1 MCDVEF
7 ILGLPYIFP
16 LLECVHTLIKIVQG
30 KDVFVCDFVES
41 VKQAQQKLYKLYCD
55 PYTRFNDQTF
65 DDFNAI
71 ETLTN
76 DALPMNCFSKLN
88 SLEDAMYL
96 AFSFVRHKYPLY
108 QHKLFNVQ
116 NFQLVTKEVFK
127 LDKVKQQCE
136 GVVNSL
142 IKKLK

>member
-1 MCDVEF
+1 VCDVEF

-55 PYTRFNDQTF
+55 PYTRFDDLTF
-65 DDFNAI
+65 DDFNVI
-71 ETLTN
+71 ETLSN
-76 DALPMNCFSKLN
+76 DALLENCFYNLN
-88 SLEDAMYL
+88 SLEDAIYL
-96 AFSFVRHKYPLY
+96 AFSFVGHKYPLY
-108 QHKLFNVQ
+108 QHKFFNVRK
-116 NFQLVTKEVFK
+116 FQLVTKEVFK
-127 LDKVKQQCE
+127 LDKMKQQCE
-136 GVVNSL
+136 GVANNL